1 MNVTFT
7 IEQLNAILA
16 YCDQM
21 PYRFAKPLIY
31 QIQAIA
37 APQIQQV
44 QTEGAANPQVQDEIN
59 QVEANSDSMA
69 NE

>member
-21 PYRFAKPLIY
+21 PYRFAKPLID

-37 APQIQQV
+37 
-44 QTEGAANPQVQDEIN
+44 EPQVKAQAP
-59 QVEANSDSMA
+59 VEPVAVGVTPVE
-69 NE
+69 NEQQ

>member
-21 PYRFAKPLIY
+21 PYRFAKPLID

-37 APQIQQV
+37 
-44 QTEGAANPQVQDEIN
+44 EPQVKAQKTEPVAVGVN
-59 QVEANSDSMA
+59 PVE
-69 NE
+69 NEND

>member
-1 MNVTFT
+1 MNLTFT

-21 PYRFAKPLIY
+21 PYRFAKPLID

-37 APQIQQV
+37 EPQLKAQ
-44 QTEGAANPQVQDEIN
+44 QTEPVAVGVNP
-59 QVEANSDSMA
+59 VEV
-69 NE
+69 EE